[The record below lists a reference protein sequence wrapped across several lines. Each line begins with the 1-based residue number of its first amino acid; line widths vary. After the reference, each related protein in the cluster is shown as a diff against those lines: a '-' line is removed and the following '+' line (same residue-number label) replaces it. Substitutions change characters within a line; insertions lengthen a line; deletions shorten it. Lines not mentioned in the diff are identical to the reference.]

1 MKKIKIST
9 IILAIILIT
18 LIAFG
23 GVYVKTQNRM
33 ENKVKDYSF
42 GRELSGGRV
51 VEVKV
56 ATEDDSDENSE
67 QNTENLTEENYETV
81 KKTIEER
88 LKVFGQDDYT
98 ISVNYEN
105 GTIMVELPEDANTDT
120 YVYLLTASATVQIT
134 EKDTE
139 TELLSDSMVK
149 KAYYTYTADAE
160 GKYQVYLEL
169 YLTKDGQ
176 TKIEEIKNNYAIL
189 ADEVAEIEES
199 EETEHD
205 HVHDETETVEGEETT
220 ENEEKI
226 EDSETTEETKK
237 IAVLKI
243 ADTEYDINSIEK
255 DKIKVKI
262 GSQTTSTAT
271 LNNNAAA
278 AAELATLISAGKYPI
293 KYEIGENK
301 FVYSDITEENIFY
314 FAMIAVG
321 TIVLMAIVFTISYKG
336 KGLLVGISMVGFTS
350 TLLLILRYANVSI
363 SIDGIAALIL
373 IAEIDIRISQLI
385 LDEGRNIDYKNIFL
399 DLVPVIIISLVFSFA
414 EWASLSSFGL
424 IMFWGLLLIALY
436 NVTVT
441 KTLLKLKESK

>member
-1 MKKIKIST
+1 MRKVKIST

-42 GRELSGGRV
+42 GRELSGERV

-56 ATEDDSDENSE
+56 ATEDDSEENSE

-81 KKTIEER
+81 KKTIEKR

-149 KAYYTYTADAE
+149 KAYYTYTADSE

-176 TKIEEIKNNYAIL
+176 AKIEEIKNNYAIL
-189 ADEVAEIEES
+189 ADEVAEIEE
-199 EETEHD
+199 TEHD
-205 HVHDETETVEGEETT
+205 HEHDETETVEGEETT
-220 ENEEKI
+220 ENAEEN
-226 EDSETTEETKK
+226 SETAEETKK

-262 GSQTTSTAT
+262 GSQTTNTAT

-301 FVYSDITEENIFY
+301 FVYSDITEKDISY
-314 FAMIAVG
+314 FATIAIG
-321 TIVLMAIVFTISYKG
+321 IIVLMAIVFTISYKG

-350 TLLLILRYANVSI
+350 TLLLILRYANVSV
-363 SIDGIAALIL
+363 SVDGIAALIL

-385 LDEGRNIDYKNIFL
+385 LYEGRNIDYKNIFL
-399 DLVPVIIISLVFSFA
+399 DLVPVIIISLVFCFA

-424 IMFWGLLLIALY
+424 IMFWGLLLIVLY
-436 NVTVT
+436 NMTVT